1 MKINIDFVNN
11 IIRILFEHDMTYW
24 STFWTAIGSIVGACV
39 LGVTVYQLWV
49 QNKRQNELDE
59 RQNKIEEREKYQIEL
74 NIKQS
79 LFERRISSWN
89 ILSALLTS
97 TELQLYF
104 SGKSD
109 IYPLFMYIDLTNNY
123 YLESIQ
129 GALGTMDSADRE
141 WRTNPKIQNEFLKKL
156 SEMENFSKEI
166 TLLFSGKEIDE
177 LKKFVNLYC
186 KLLKNLH
193 SDQIIV
199 DAVRQDT
206 IYDRKNF
213 DDLSKSAGLSEKGE
227 KVFKEFE
234 SLRDIA
240 QEIIKN
246 NYINLLHIL
255 MILSIKPSV
264 RVKFYSRYNFY
275 SLCF

>member
-213 DDLSKSAGLSEKGE
+213 YDLSKSAGLSEKGE

-246 NYINLLHIL
+246 NYMNQLFEQ
-255 MILSIKPSV
+255 IK
-264 RVKFYSRYNFY
+264 FTE
-275 SLCF
+275 